1 MAKNLV
7 IVESP
12 AKAKTINKYLGR
24 EYAVLS
30 SMGHVRDL
38 PKNKLGIDLEKDFE
52 AHYVPIP
59 GKAKVLAKIKEAAA
73 KADRVFLAT
82 DPDREGEAIAWHIAS
97 QLSGR
102 KKLSRALF
110 YEITKE
116 SVKSGIAHPRAID
129 QKKVDAQQARRA
141 LDRIVGYQV
150 SPFLWKTVHRGLSAG
165 RVQTVA
171 LRLISEREQEIRAF
185 VPQEY
190 WTVAAR
196 LRGAQGDPF
205 EAQLSKIDGKK
216 AAVKDQPAVD
226 RIKADLAAAEF
237 AIAKIDVRDKR
248 RSPYPPFITSTL
260 QQAAFRAFGYSAQK
274 TMVLA
279 QQLYEGIDLGEEG
292 AVGLITYMRTD
303 AVRLAP
309 EAVEGVRAHIM
320 SAYGPEYLPAEPLH
334 YKSRKSA
341 QEGHEAIRPT
351 SAGRTPESV
360 RQFLTP
366 DQFKVYGLIYSRF
379 LACQMTPAVYHT
391 TAVDIASGI
400 YLFRATGSQLKF
412 NGFLAAYGV
421 QEDDAGEYADTG
433 SLPELAV
440 GERISLLELLPKQH
454 FTEPPAR
461 FNEASLIKTL
471 EAQGIGRP
479 STYATIIST
488 IIDRDYVAKEN
499 NQLKPSELG
508 MVVSGILV
516 KKFPHIFQVQ
526 FTADM
531 ETELDKIEQGSLD
544 RVRVLKDF
552 YGPFAKDLKKAES
565 TKDELK
571 KSLQETT
578 DQKCPECQSPVVIKW
593 GRYGKFYACSNY
605 PECKYTKPLEGE
617 QDEPVTETCDKC
629 GGPMKIKRGRFGKFL
644 ACANYPDCKSVK
656 PLTTGVACPE
666 PGCAGQLTSR
676 RTKRGK
682 AFYSCSRYPDCK
694 YAIWN
699 KPVKQACSNCGAP
712 FLVEK
717 YSKAKGN
724 YLACYKCKWEPPKA
738 EETKP

>member
-24 EYAVLS
+24 EYSVLS

-52 AHYVPIP
+52 PHYVTIP
-59 GKAKVLAKIKEAAA
+59 GKTKALSKIKEEAA
-73 KADRVFLAT
+73 KAEKVFLAT

-97 QLSGR
+97 QIKGGR
-102 KKLSRALF
+102 KKVSRALF
-110 YEITKE
+110 FEITKE
-116 SVKSGIAHPRAID
+116 SVKNGIAHPLAID
-129 QKKVDAQQARRA
+129 EKKFDAQQARRA

-171 LRLISEREQEIRAF
+171 LRLICEREEEIRAF
-185 VPQEY
+185 MPQEY
-190 WTVAAR
+190 WTIAAKVQ
-196 LRGAQGDPF
+196 GAQDNPF

-237 AIAKIDVRDKR
+237 AVSKIDVRDKKR
-248 RSPYPPFITSTL
+248 TPYPPFITSTL
-260 QQAAFRAFGYSAQK
+260 QQASFRAFGFSAQK

-279 QQLYEGIDLGEEG
+279 QQLYEGVELGDEG

-309 EAVEGVRAHIM
+309 EAIDAVRAHIQK
-320 SAYGPEYLPAEPLH
+320 AYGPEYLPAEPLH

-351 SAGRTPESV
+351 SAERTADSV

-391 TAVDIASGI
+391 IAVDIAAGI

-421 QEDDAGEYADTG
+421 QEDDTGEYADTG
-433 SLPELAV
+433 ALPELAV
-440 GERISLLELLPKQH
+440 GEKLALLELLPKQH

-471 EAQGIGRP
+471 ESQGIGRP
-479 STYATIIST
+479 
-488 IIDRDYVAKEN
+488 
-499 NQLKPSELG
+499 
-508 MVVSGILV
+508 
-516 KKFPHIFQVQ
+516 
-526 FTADM
+526 
-531 ETELDKIEQGSLD
+531 
-544 RVRVLKDF
+544 
-552 YGPFAKDLKKAES
+552 
-565 TKDELK
+565 
-571 KSLQETT
+571 
-578 DQKCPECQSPVVIKW
+578 
-593 GRYGKFYACSNY
+593 
-605 PECKYTKPLEGE
+605 
-617 QDEPVTETCDKC
+617 
-629 GGPMKIKRGRFGKFL
+629 
-644 ACANYPDCKSVK
+644 
-656 PLTTGVACPE
+656 
-666 PGCAGQLTSR
+666 
-676 RTKRGK
+676 
-682 AFYSCSRYPDCK
+682 
-694 YAIWN
+694 
-699 KPVKQACSNCGAP
+699 
-712 FLVEK
+712 
-717 YSKAKGN
+717 
-724 YLACYKCKWEPPKA
+724 
-738 EETKP
+738 